1 MNKPTPTMINDINT
15 KITKV
20 FNNPNITFFIIMC
33 LILLIS
39 CYTFINTPL
48 RYTISSF
55 ISNPFI
61 ILFVLIFVIILGFY
75 NINIAI
81 LLLLL
86 LFVSLFG
93 ATIFNSNNMNGNNT
107 RNRNSIENFTDGT
120 NEEDQS
126 DDDEEDDNDEEEI
139 DRFTPKNN
147 KKSNSEKIKEAEE
160 EQDGKI
166 DSIKNVLLGTV
177 NKLKEGPK
185 NELQKGILEN
195 KLTIYKKE
203 KQNNNSKNSNSRS
216 KFTNISNSKS
226 KGKGKSKNNKG
237 EGFHTVKTR
246 TFDPTKEDDT
256 NLLITKEVLQDM
268 INRIEYDF
276 ENSKYLKK
284 YLKHRIEEI
293 VEMNKLLEDDD

>member
-1 MNKPTPTMINDINT
+1 MNRPSMINDMNT

-48 RYTISSF
+48 RHTISSF

-61 ILFVLIFVIILGFY
+61 ILFALIFVITLGFY

-93 ATIFNSNNMNGNNT
+93 ATLFNSNNMSSK
-107 RNRNSIENFTDGT
+107 RNSNSIENFTDGT
-120 NEEDQS
+120 NEDEDDDEDDQS
-126 DDDEEDDNDEEEI
+126 DDEEEV
-139 DRFTPKNN
+139 DRFKPKNN
-147 KKSNSEKIKEAEE
+147 KKSNSDKIKEAEQ

-177 NKLKEGPK
+177 NKLKEEPK

-195 KLTIYKKE
+195 KLTIYQKE
-203 KQNNNSKNSNSRS
+203 KQNNKSKNSNSKS
-216 KFTNISNSKS
+216 KFTNISNS

-237 EGFHTVKTR
+237 EGFQTVKTR

>member
-1 MNKPTPTMINDINT
+1 MNRPNMINDMNT

-48 RYTISSF
+48 RHTISSF

-61 ILFVLIFVIILGFY
+61 ILFLLIFVIILGFY

-93 ATIFNSNNMNGNNT
+93 ATIFNSSNMSSKSSRNN
-107 RNRNSIENFTDGT
+107 NSIENFTDGT
-120 NEEDQS
+120 NEDEDDQS
-126 DDDEEDDNDEEEI
+126 DDEDEVDI
-139 DRFTPKNN
+139 VISKKNN
-147 KKSNSEKIKEAEE
+147 KSNSDKIKEAEE

-177 NKLKEGPK
+177 NKLKDGPK

-203 KQNNNSKNSNSRS
+203 KQNNNSKTSNSS
-216 KFTNISNSKS
+216 SNSKG

-237 EGFHTVKTR
+237 EGFQTVKTR
-246 TFDPTKEDDT
+246 TFDPTKEEDT

>member
-1 MNKPTPTMINDINT
+1 MNRPSMINDMNT

-61 ILFVLIFVIILGFY
+61 ILFALIFVIILGFY

-93 ATIFNSNNMNGNNT
+93 ATIFNSSRKSS
-107 RNRNSIENFTDGT
+107 RNSNSIENFTDGT
-120 NEEDQS
+120 NEDEDEDEDDQS
-126 DDDEEDDNDEEEI
+126 DDEEEG
-139 DRFTPKNN
+139 DRFTSKKN

-185 NELQKGILEN
+185 NEVQKGILEN

-216 KFTNISNSKS
+216 KFTNISNNSSNSKS

-276 ENSKYLKK
+276 ENCKYLKK

-293 VEMNKLLEDDD
+293 VEMNKLLEDED